1 MSLNISQS
9 TQFVIKKLNLITKVG
24 TENITGLYQELN
36 IYDSMFMPCI
46 RGDILI
52 QDAIGLASKLTLDGS
67 EYISM
72 EISKGDEPSDSS
84 TVLKKTFRIYKLG
97 NRSNL
102 NQNSELY
109 ILYFIS
115 EEMIYSMQ
123 KKINQSY
130 KGLYSDIAQKVLRDN
145 LKVPLNKI
153 GIIDKTKGIHNVVVP
168 NLSPFDTLSWLMKR
182 SINNENLPNIFFYE
196 NKYGYNF
203 ASLSTIVNLPVT
215 TNINFEP
222 KNIGTLRSQE
232 FYGARDMILNSQFDL
247 MENISNGV
255 YAGKFIGLDPLTRK
269 VNIAKIDYLQT
280 YSRTNKH
287 LNSNPNFTGGRNRE
301 GKDSAQMFDS
311 KISLYSFET
320 ERDKSD
326 WVKTNEIQ
334 TGKIIDDTH
343 SYVFQ
348 RAPILTNLLQTT
360 IHLNVPGNFA
370 FTSGT
375 VVRLKM
381 PLRAVG
387 TNNDNKDATLDGKYI
402 ITAAR
407 HMIKG
412 DIHETVI
419 EVVTDSTNKPFTIS
433 QNSDM
438 LEAIKK

>member
-130 KGLYSDIAQKVLRDN
+130 KGLYSDIAEKVLRDN

-168 NLSPFDTLSWLMKR
+168 NLSPWPR
-182 SINNENLPNIFFYE
+182 S
-196 NKYGYNF
+196 
-203 ASLSTIVNLPVT
+203 
-215 TNINFEP
+215 
-222 KNIGTLRSQE
+222 
-232 FYGARDMILNSQFDL
+232 
-247 MENISNGV
+247 
-255 YAGKFIGLDPLTRK
+255 LD
-269 VNIAKIDYLQT
+269 
-280 YSRTNKH
+280 H
-287 LNSNPNFTGGRNRE
+287 F
-301 GKDSAQMFDS
+301 
-311 KISLYSFET
+311 
-320 ERDKSD
+320 
-326 WVKTNEIQ
+326 
-334 TGKIIDDTH
+334 
-343 SYVFQ
+343 
-348 RAPILTNLLQTT
+348 
-360 IHLNVPGNFA
+360 
-370 FTSGT
+370 
-375 VVRLKM
+375 
-381 PLRAVG
+381 
-387 TNNDNKDATLDGKYI
+387 
-402 ITAAR
+402 
-407 HMIKG
+407 
-412 DIHETVI
+412 
-419 EVVTDSTNKPFTIS
+419 
-433 QNSDM
+433 
-438 LEAIKK
+438 